1 MKNNIRYIKKELKNT
16 FLIAIASK
24 QSEQE
29 CITQWKTQIDGLLE
43 SDAATRLQVYGLNSV
58 AKEKTPLLIVQIIQA
73 FNNPFIIIL
82 FVLATISFFTDFW
95 LPKSQGE
102 ETELTGVIIIIT
114 MILLSGLL
122 RFWQELRTNKAAL
135 ALKSLVRTTAN
146 VQRRNTQ
153 TGQTSTR
160 EINLETLVPGD
171 IVHLSA
177 GDLVPADIR
186 IFYSKDLFVSQAAL
200 SGESLPVE
208 KYDILSKI
216 SSKKSETLRNDDVND
231 DLLSFDNICLMGT
244 SVSSGYASGIVIAT
258 GSRTYF
264 GSLAKSIIGTRS
276 ITSFDKGVNSVSWLL
291 IRFMVIMVPIVFL
304 INGLTKGDWL
314 QALLFALAIAVGLT
328 PEMLPMIVNAN
339 LAKGAIAMA
348 KQKVVVKRLNAIQNL
363 GAMDVLC
370 TDKTGTLTQDKITLS
385 HYYNINLEN
394 NQQVL
399 HWAWLNS
406 SHQSGVKNLIDKAI
420 INHLDTMEEKELTS
434 FENQKRIDEIPFD
447 FERRRLSVIVS
458 NKKGVHTLICK
469 GAVEEMLEITSY
481 IDTGFEII
489 PMTNQ
494 WRQKL
499 MQIATT
505 FNNDGYRVLLL
516 GTRTLTFN
524 DKKNHY
530 TLLDEKKIT
539 IQGFLTFIDPP
550 KDSTAAALTA
560 LKDNGISVK
569 VLTGDNP
576 IITKKICNDVG
587 LSDSCI
593 LLGKDLEKMSDSTLK
608 TKVEEV
614 SIFAKLSPMQKN
626 RILKTLQTNGHTVGF
641 LGDGINDAPALRD
654 ADVGIS
660 VDSGTDI
667 AKESADMILLEKD
680 LMVLEKGV
688 IKGRETFGNI
698 IKYLNM
704 TASSN
709 FGNVFSVLIASA
721 FIPFLPMLAIHLLLQ
736 NLLYDI
742 SQLSLPWDKMDKDFL
757 KKPRK
762 WDAKNIGRFMLWLGP
777 TSSIFDIT
785 TFAIM
790 WFIIGANSIEY
801 QTLFQSGWFVEG
813 LLSQTLIVHLL
824 RTQKIPFIQSTAT
837 LPVLFL
843 TAMIMILG
851 IYIPF
856 SPLGHYVGLVPLPWS
871 YFPWLML
878 TLVSYCILTQLM
890 KNFYIKKFRQWF

>member
-1 MKNNIRYIKKELKNT
+1 MKKKVRYIKKEQQNE

-24 QSEQE
+24 KSEEE
-29 CITQWKTQIDGLLE
+29 CLIEWNTQVDGLLE
-43 SDAATRLQVYGLNSV
+43 SDATIRLQTYGLNSV
-58 AKEKTPLLIVQIIQA
+58 ALEKVPSLLIQLVQA
-73 FNNPFIIIL
+73 FKNPFILVL
-82 FVLATISFFTDFW
+82 FVLAIISFFTDCW

-102 ETELTGVIIIIT
+102 ETELAGVIIIVT
-114 MILLSGLL
+114 MMLLSGLL

-135 ALKSLVRTTAN
+135 ALRSLVRTTVN
-146 VQRRNTQ
+146 VQRRHTQ
-153 TGQTSTR
+153 TGETSRR
-160 EINLETLVPGD
+160 EVNLETLVPGD
-171 IVHLSA
+171 IIHLSA

-208 KYDILSKI
+208 KYDILSAI
-216 SSKKSETLRNDDVND
+216 SSKNSGAQRKEDVSD

-244 SVSSGYASGIVIAT
+244 NISSGYASGIVIAT
-258 GSRTYF
+258 GSKTYF
-264 GSLAKSIIGTRS
+264 GNLAKSIIGTRS
-276 ITSFDKGVNSVSWLL
+276 LTSFDRGVNSVSWLL
-291 IRFMVIMVPIVFL
+291 IRFMAIMVPIVFL

-385 HYYNINLEN
+385 NYYDINLEN
-394 NQQVL
+394 NPNVL
-399 HWAWLNS
+399 YWAWLNS
-406 SHQSGVKNLIDKAI
+406 FHQSGVKNLMDRAI
-420 INHLDTMEEKELTS
+420 IRYFDSNQEKELAP
-434 FENQKRIDEIPFD
+434 FECQKRIDEIPFD

-458 NKKGVHTLICK
+458 NEKGVHTLICK
-469 GAVEEMLEITSY
+469 GAVEEMLEVASY
-481 IDTGFEII
+481 IDTGFEIL
-489 PMTNQ
+489 PLTNEWQ
-494 WRQKL
+494 EKL
-499 MQIATT
+499 IQIAAN
-505 FNNDGYRVLLL
+505 FNKDGYRVLLL
-516 GTRTLTFN
+516 GTRVLVHD

-530 TLLDEKKIT
+530 TVVDEKKII

-550 KDSTAAALTA
+550 KDSTAEALHA
-560 LKDNGISVK
+560 LKNKGISVK

-576 IITKKICNDVG
+576 VITKKICKDVG
-587 LSDSCI
+587 LSTSSI
-593 LLGKDLEKMSDSTLK
+593 LLGAAIEAMSDSELRIQ
-608 TKVEEV
+608 VEDV

-626 RILKTLQTNGHTVGF
+626 RILKALQANGHTVGF

-742 SQLSLPWDKMDKDFL
+742 SQLSLPWDKMDEEFL
-757 KKPRK
+757 RKPRK
-762 WDAKNIGRFMLWLGP
+762 WDAKNIGRFMLWIGP
-777 TSSIFDIT
+777 TSSLFDIT

-790 WFIIGANSIEY
+790 WFIIGANSIEL
-801 QTLFQSGWFVEG
+801 QALFQSGWFVEG
-813 LLSQTLIVHLL
+813 LLSQTLVVHML

-837 LPVLFL
+837 LPVLLL
-843 TAMIMILG
+843 TATIMVFGL
-851 IYIPF
+851 YIPF
-856 SPLGHYVGLVPLPWS
+856 SSLGTYVGLVPLPWS
-871 YFPWLML
+871 YFPWLVV
-878 TLVSYCILTQLM
+878 TLLSYCIVTQGM
-890 KNFYIKKFRQWF
+890 KRFYIKRFGQWF